1 MRLFISITI
10 FSTILVFAAN
20 KSALAV
26 CVLSAANTFTCNTNP
41 PNPDLTGIQQSG
53 NNNNLTI
60 NMLTGSQIDTTA
72 ASTKAID
79 LGDGNNQF
87 TLNNAV
93 VTALDDDGIEAGSGN
108 NIFNINESEVRCD
121 DDCMNLVND
130 GNNDI
135 SLFRSKVVSID
146 NNAIDTT
153 NGVDIIMAVDSEVLA
168 GPQCCN
174 NFGITLR
181 GGEDQATIINTRV
194 AGFINMGT
202 PFAIRMGEQND
213 IVTLGTGAQIDG
225 LIDCGEDFDTI
236 VFAMDVPEESL
247 AAISDELALKNP
259 AGDSIT
265 INGLFYE
272 WEFCEE
278 LVNEL
283 VEIRPPVSNV
293 PTLSEWGLTAMAG
306 ILGLAGFMVMRRRKV
321 TA

>member
-10 FSTILVFAAN
+10 FSAILVFAAN
-20 KSALAV
+20 MSALAV
-26 CVLSAANTFTCNTNP
+26 CVVSAANTFTCNTNP
-41 PNPDLTGIQQSG
+41 PNPDLTGIQQNG

-72 ASTKAID
+72 ASTNAID
-79 LGDGNNQF
+79 VGDGDNQF

-93 VTALDDDGIEAGSGN
+93 VMALDDNGIHTDGGN
-108 NIFNINESEVRCD
+108 NIFNIIDSEVRCD
-121 DDCMNLVND
+121 DDCIDLGGD
-130 GNNDI
+130 GNNNI
-135 SLFRSKVVSID
+135 SLLRSRVVSID
-146 NNAIDTT
+146 NNGIDTT
-153 NGVDIIMAVDSEVLA
+153 DGNDIVLAVDSEVLA

-174 NFGITLR
+174 NFGIQLR

-194 AGFINMGT
+194 AGFIDMGT
-202 PFAIRMGEQND
+202 PFAIRMGAQND

-225 LIDCGEDFDTI
+225 LIDCAEDFDTI

-265 INGLFYE
+265 INGLFYQ

-283 VEIRPPVSNV
+283 VGVKPPVANV
-293 PTLSEWGLTAMAG
+293 PTLSEWGLIAMAG
-306 ILGLAGFMVMRRRKV
+306 ILGLAGLMVMRRRKA

>member
-10 FSTILVFAAN
+10 FSAILVFAAN

-26 CVLSAANTFTCNTNP
+26 CVQSPVTTFTCNTNP

-60 NMLTGSQIDTTA
+60 NMLAGSQIDTTA

-79 LGDGNNQF
+79 VGDGNNQF

-93 VTALDDDGIEAGSGN
+93 VMALDDNGIEAGGGN
-108 NIFNINESEVRCD
+108 NIFNIVDSEVRCD
-121 DDCMNLVND
+121 DDCIDLGGS
-130 GNNDI
+130 GNNNI
-135 SLFRSKVVSID
+135 SLLRSKVESID
-146 NNAIDTT
+146 NNGIDTG
-153 NGVDIIMAVDSEVLA
+153 NGVDIVMAVDSEILA

-174 NFGITLR
+174 NFGIQLR

-194 AGFINMGT
+194 AGFIDMGT
-202 PFAIRMGEQND
+202 PFAIRMGAQND

-225 LIDCGEDFDTI
+225 LIDCAEDFDTI

-247 AAISDELALKNP
+247 AAISGELALKNP

-265 INGLFYE
+265 INGLFYQ

-278 LVNEL
+278 LANEL
-283 VEIRPPVSNV
+283 VGVRPPVANV
-293 PTLSEWGLTAMAG
+293 PTLTEWGLIAMSGLMG
-306 ILGLAGFMVMRRRKV
+306 IVGFIVMRRRKV